1 MQLAVHSG
9 LINSETVGKQVGSMA
24 NESALDEVVAVGGVI
39 TDHHPIDFYSL
50 GLAGCIDRLTGPLR
64 QQGTAVRWDTPH
76 WGIEIPSDC
85 ASLLYQAARE
95 ALSNALKYPEASE
108 LTVQLAAVGHG
119 VRLVVSDDGMGFDS
133 QLALS
138 GRHHGYGLRLMSVA
152 VHEAGGTV
160 QVTSTPGQGTTVTVT
175 LPLD

>member
-1 MQLAVHSG
+1 MG
-9 LINSETVGKQVGSMA
+9 
-24 NESALDEVVAVGGVI
+24 NESALDDVVAVGGVI
-39 TDHHPIDFYSL
+39 TDHHPLDFHTL

-76 WGIEIPSDC
+76 WGIEIPADC
-85 ASLLYQAARE
+85 ALLLYQSARE
-95 ALSNALKYPEASE
+95 ALSNAFKYSDASE

-119 VRLVVSDDGMGFDS
+119 VRLVVSDDGTGFDS
-133 QLALS
+133 QLAFS

-152 VHEAGGTV
+152 VHEAGGTIEV
-160 QVTSTPGQGTTVTVT
+160 RSKPGQGTTVTVT